1 MIYFMVRIYFIDIK
15 WLQIYKAE
23 FFLISNFFASHLCRL
38 LYLAACFWSVY
49 AEMPHVVAAV
59 KNEKDAHYAMYVL
72 RTTVLTVSIFI
83 SLIFSYVSFL
93 NLFIL
98 LF

>member
-1 MIYFMVRIYFIDIK
+1 MIYDIIIINSTDIK
-15 WLQIYKAE
+15 WLQNFCKLE
-23 FFLISNFFASHLCRL
+23 LFLISDFFASHFCRL

-72 RTTVLTVSIFI
+72 RATVLTVSIFR
-83 SLIFSYVSFL
+83 SLIFSTICF
-93 NLFIL
+93 FL